1 MITFL
6 KTSES
11 CQMNLDDINATNHP
25 NFGFIGITWKYAFS
39 AKDTFS
45 WRRLDVQKFRTWTDI
60 YAGQMWLLIILLARH
75 LHAYGELSINYCER
89 RLKVFFFS
97 GNHLAF
103 PSHDQI
109 LHAFN
114 YSDISLVAS
123 VARRRNRYPN
133 LKDVQNKGSDTQ
145 RLIRGRSF
153 FRMFDQI
160 FVSATWRKGLCGGK
174 KSPFF
179 GEKKYF
185 CGGKQVLFSG
195 KKSIFGGV
203 KKYFFRVKKSFFG
216 EKSTFLGGK

>member
-1 MITFL
+1 
-6 KTSES
+6 
-11 CQMNLDDINATNHP
+11 MNLCDINATNHP
-25 NFGFIGITWKYAFS
+25 IFGFTGIIWKYAFS
-39 AKDTFS
+39 ARKLAS
-45 WRRLDVQKFRTWTDI
+45 SRYMRADI

-103 PSHDQI
+103 LSHVQI

-133 LKDVQNKGSDTQ
+133 LEDVQNKGNDPQ
-145 RLIRGRSF
+145 KLIRGRSC

-160 FVSATWRKGLCGGK
+160 FVSANCPSSFSCTVFHA
-174 KSPFF
+174 SYE
-179 GEKKYF
+179 EKH
-185 CGGKQVLFSG
+185 
-195 KKSIFGGV
+195 V
-203 KKYFFRVKKSFFG
+203 K
-216 EKSTFLGGK
+216 

>member
-1 MITFL
+1 
-6 KTSES
+6 
-11 CQMNLDDINATNHP
+11 MNLCDIHATNHP
-25 NFGFIGITWKYAFS
+25 SFVFTGIFWKYAFS
-39 AKDTFS
+39 AEETFS
-45 WRRLDVQKFRTWTDI
+45 WRLQNVQKFRTWTDI

-103 PSHDQI
+103 LFHVQI

-133 LKDVQNKGSDTQ
+133 LKDVQNKGSDPQ
-145 RLIRGRSF
+145 KLIRGRSC

-160 FVSATWRKGLCGGK
+160 FVSANCPSSFSCTVFHA
-174 KSPFF
+174 SSE
-179 GEKKYF
+179 EKY
-185 CGGKQVLFSG
+185 
-195 KKSIFGGV
+195 V
-203 KKYFFRVKKSFFG
+203 K
-216 EKSTFLGGK
+216 